1 MYEKV
6 FAAPFFDLRH
16 QLNKINID
24 IKINITYAMVKQI
37 APTTAT
43 NTRGISEIAI
53 TTGNA
58 IRHKAI

>member
-1 MYEKV
+1 
-6 FAAPFFDLRH
+6 
-16 QLNKINID
+16 
-24 IKINITYAMVKQI
+24 MVKQI

-58 IRHKAI
+58 IRHKATQNPFLFVKYEILRQTPV